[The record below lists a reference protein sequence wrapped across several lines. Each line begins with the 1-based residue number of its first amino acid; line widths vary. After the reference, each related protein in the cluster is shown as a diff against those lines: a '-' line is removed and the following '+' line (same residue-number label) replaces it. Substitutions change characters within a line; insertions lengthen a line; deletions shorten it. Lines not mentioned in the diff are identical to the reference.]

1 VSGGR
6 RAVVVCRGWWGGR
19 RGRAVPGHAA
29 LEWEIGGGAALH
41 GPRSAGGGGS
51 GNGWVAP
58 AVKAPGTARPR
69 RPGTGG
75 PPATEG
81 RGGRRA
87 GGRSGIGPA
96 GSRGWSRVVLSA
108 AFFAL
113 PVLAEPFAS
122 GRGDVL
128 VRRDCRSSI
137 GREEVTLF
145 GNGTVRVRSGPLG
158 AERMVLG
165 EVRRDEVESLVAA
178 IRRED
183 LREAGAGAAGPEG
196 DWVERCLLELPVLA
210 EGGGASGSARGEPVI
225 AGSGE
230 PAVVGVG
237 ESATD
242 AAEGAAGGAA
252 EGAGGLPDGDA
263 EAGPGRP
270 AGDGPATRFVYGQL
284 DSLSLPLSRLVALVD
299 GLAARVMV
307 GAAAGGLPTGYRP
320 REGDVLRR
328 IDGVLFRVVRSTA
341 ALEGMPRGWELQ
353 GVQQPLAVYV
363 VESDLPREFVE
374 LVSRERPDDP

>member
-1 VSGGR
+1 L
-6 RAVVVCRGWWGGR
+6 AV
-19 RGRAVPGHAA
+19 
-29 LEWEIGGGAALH
+29 L
-41 GPRSAGGGGS
+41 
-51 GNGWVAP
+51 
-58 AVKAPGTARPR
+58 
-69 RPGTGG
+69 
-75 PPATEG
+75 
-81 RGGRRA
+81 
-87 GGRSGIGPA
+87 
-96 GSRGWSRVVLSA
+96 
-108 AFFAL
+108 FFAL
-113 PVLAEPFAS
+113 PVFAQPFSS

-183 LREAGAGAAGPEG
+183 LREAGAGSAGPEG
-196 DWVERCLLELPVLA
+196 DWVERCLLDLPVLA
-210 EGGGASGSARGEPVI
+210 EGAGASGSGRGEPVI

-230 PAVVGVG
+230 PAVVGVD
-237 ESATD
+237 ESAMG
-242 AAEGAAGGAA
+242 AGEGAAGAAERAAGAAA
-252 EGAGGLPDGDA
+252 EGAGGSPDGGA

-299 GLAARVMV
+299 ELAARVMV
-307 GAAAGGLPTGYRP
+307 GAAAGGLPSGYRP

-328 IDGVLFRVVRSTA
+328 LDGVLFRVVRSTA
-341 ALEGMPRGWELQ
+341 AVEGMPRGWELQ
-353 GVQQPLAVYV
+353 GVQQPLAVYL

-374 LVSRERPDDP
+374 LVSRERPDEP